1 MKITI
6 ADIIAE
12 SFVDGEGIRFTIFVQ
27 GCHHN
32 CKGCHNPAT
41 HDFNGG
47 KIVET
52 EEIISR
58 FKGAPLISGIT
69 LTGGEPLCQ
78 IKAITELAAAAKGS
92 SLNVWCYTGYIYEDL
107 IGNLSDEDKN
117 FFTLDEVNSF
127 LSYVDVLVD
136 GPFIESQRDL
146 TMSFCGSRNQRLIDV
161 QKSRA
166 QKKIILWKQH

>member
-1 MKITI
+1 MASLSVKLKL
-6 ADIIAE
+6 
-12 SFVDGEGIRFTIFVQ
+12 SL
-27 GCHHN
+27 N
-32 CKGCHNPAT
+32 
-41 HDFNGG
+41 
-47 KIVET
+47 
-52 EEIISR
+52 S
-58 FKGAPLISGIT
+58 
-69 LTGGEPLCQ
+69 
-78 IKAITELAAAAKGS
+78 AKGS